1 MAYLTD
7 PLRIEG
13 ENADVL
19 KAKDAR
25 SGTTTLIL
33 GNSKFET
40 QKIENYGDCV
50 LLLWVSTYST
60 FELTRFVKIRF

>member
-1 MAYLTD
+1 MTHLTD

-33 GNSKFET
+33 FRVNSNSKNT
-40 QKIENYGDCV
+40 K
-50 LLLWVSTYST
+50 
-60 FELTRFVKIRF
+60 K

>member
-1 MAYLTD
+1 MNNTTNRNEMAYLTD

-40 QKIENYGDCV
+40 QKNENYGDAV
-50 LLLWVSTYST
+50 WRSLYVQY
-60 FELTRFVKIRF
+60 F